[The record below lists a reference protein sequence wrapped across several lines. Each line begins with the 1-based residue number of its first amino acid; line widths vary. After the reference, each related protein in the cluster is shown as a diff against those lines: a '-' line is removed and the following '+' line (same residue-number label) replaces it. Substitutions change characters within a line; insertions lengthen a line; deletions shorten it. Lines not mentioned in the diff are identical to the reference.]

1 MRAAEAAACA
11 RWGTL
16 SALLSIPLKNAG
28 PGGFDLLSVNHV
40 AHSVNKSVRT
50 VFVNSIAPLPNAH
63 PVPVQ
68 RKPIR
73 FNARSFVAFA
83 LSPEAPLSEWFECLD
98 QWTENSPGFFA
109 GRPVVLNLNH
119 FTLDAEEIAD
129 LVDGLADRGIRVF
142 AIEAK
147 DADDLGP
154 DLPPLLTGAR
164 AIAMEERRAE
174 PQASPQG
181 ANAPAN
187 TNVQTEPARAVEQK
201 TLIIDTPIRS
211 GQSVFHPHGDVIVLG
226 SVGSGSEII
235 AGGSVHIYG
244 TLRGRAFAGVMGN
257 PDARIFCQKNE
268 AELLAVDGW
277 YRTAD
282 DMEPSSRGRAIQAY
296 LDNEVIWVSALD

>member
-1 MRAAEAAACA
+1 
-11 RWGTL
+11 
-16 SALLSIPLKNAG
+16 
-28 PGGFDLLSVNHV
+28 VNH
-40 AHSVNKSVRT
+40 
-50 VFVNSIAPLPNAH
+50 IAPFRNTRSASAA
-63 PVPVQ
+63 
-68 RKPIR
+68 RKQIR

-83 LSPEAPLSEWFECLD
+83 LAPEAPLSEWFDGLD

-164 AIAMEERRAE
+164 TIAVEE
-174 PQASPQG
+174 PQAQPQG
-181 ANAPAN
+181 TNAPAN
-187 TNVQTEPARAVEQK
+187 TNIQVEPARAIEQK

-244 TLRGRAFAGVMGN
+244 ALRGRAFAGVMGN
-257 PDARIFCQKNE
+257 PNARIFCQKNE

-282 DMEPSSRGRAIQAY
+282 DMEPSSRGRAIQAF

>member
-1 MRAAEAAACA
+1 M
-11 RWGTL
+11 
-16 SALLSIPLKNAG
+16 N
-28 PGGFDLLSVNHV
+28 N
-40 AHSVNKSVRT
+40 
-50 VFVNSIAPLPNAH
+50 IAPFRNTRSASAA
-63 PVPVQ
+63 
-68 RKPIR
+68 RKQIR

-83 LSPEAPLSEWFECLD
+83 LAPEAPLSEWFEGLD

-109 GRPVVLNLNH
+109 GRPVILNLNH
-119 FTLDAEEIAD
+119 ITLDTEEITD
-129 LVDGLADRGIRVF
+129 LVDGLADRGIRVC
-142 AIEAK
+142 AIEANGI
-147 DADDLGP
+147 DDLGL

-164 AIAMEERRAE
+164 TIAVEENEPERRQAE
-174 PQASPQG
+174 T

-187 TNVQTEPARAVEQK
+187 TNEQAAPARAVEAK

-211 GQSVFHPHGDVIVLG
+211 GQSIFHPHGDVIVLG

-257 PDARIFCQKNE
+257 PDARIFCRKNE

-282 DMEPSSRGRAIQAY
+282 DMEPSSRGGAIQAY
-296 LDNEVIWVSALD
+296 LDNEVIWVSALG

>member
-1 MRAAEAAACA
+1 M
-11 RWGTL
+11 
-16 SALLSIPLKNAG
+16 
-28 PGGFDLLSVNHV
+28 
-40 AHSVNKSVRT
+40 
-50 VFVNSIAPLPNAH
+50 NSIAPVQNAQSE
-63 PVPVQ
+63 PVQ

-73 FNARSFVAFA
+73 FNARSFVTFA
-83 LSPEAPLSEWFECLD
+83 LAPEAPLTEWFARLD

-119 FTLDAEEIAD
+119 FTLDAEEIGD

-147 DADDLGP
+147 DAEDLGP

-164 AIAMEERRAE
+164 AIPVEE
-174 PQASPQG
+174 PQPAHR
-181 ANAPAN
+181 PAN
-187 TNVQTEPARAVEQK
+187 TNEQAEPARTVEQK
-201 TLIIDTPIRS
+201 TLIIEAPIRS
-211 GQSVFHPHGDVIVLG
+211 GQSIFHPHGDVIVLG

-257 PDARIFCQKNE
+257 PNARIFCQKNE

-282 DMEPSSRGRAIQAY
+282 DMEPSSRGRAIQAF

>member
-1 MRAAEAAACA
+1 M
-11 RWGTL
+11 
-16 SALLSIPLKNAG
+16 
-28 PGGFDLLSVNHV
+28 
-40 AHSVNKSVRT
+40 
-50 VFVNSIAPLPNAH
+50 NSIAPVKNVHSA
-63 PVPVQ
+63 PVQ

-83 LSPEAPLSEWFECLD
+83 LAPEAPLSEWFDNLD

-154 DLPPLLTGAR
+154 DLPPLLNGAR
-164 AIAMEERRAE
+164 PIPVEE
-174 PQASPQG
+174 PQPAHR
-181 ANAPAN
+181 PAN
-187 TNVQTEPARAVEQK
+187 TNEQAEPARAVEQK
-201 TLIIDTPIRS
+201 TLIIDAPIRS
-211 GQSVFHPHGDVIVLG
+211 GQSIFHPHGDVIVLG

-257 PDARIFCQKNE
+257 PNARIFCQRNE

-282 DMEPSSRGRAIQAY
+282 DMEASSRGRPIQAF